1 VTILILIV
9 AVLYIAAAA
18 ALYSFQRRLI
28 FIPWAGAPATHSVDA
43 GMVVVT
49 GRAADGVAVRH
60 WYAAPQG
67 KPRVVVLFH
76 GNGGS
81 VADLSPWAER
91 FHSRGYGVLL
101 ADYRG
106 YSGNPGAPSE
116 DGIYQDA
123 RGVLAW
129 LAAQGFAERDIILLG
144 WSLGTGVAVQMAT
157 EHHPAALILLAPYTS
172 LVDVAASQYRI
183 FPVRLLM
190 LDRFESIAKIKETA
204 APIFIAHGEADEVVS
219 ATLGRELFAAAPEP
233 KRAVFL
239 PHVHHWV
246 DPSSCFDQVSDF
258 LDATLADPSPTH

>member
-1 VTILILIV
+1 MIVLILT
-9 AVLYIAAAA
+9 AAFFYLAATA

-28 FIPWAGAPATHSVDA
+28 FIPWAGVPAAHSVDA

-49 GRAADGVAVRH
+49 GHAADGVAVRH

-67 KPRVVVLFH
+67 KSRVVVLFH
-76 GNGGS
+76 GNGGG

-91 FHSRGYGVLL
+91 FRARGYGVLL

-106 YSGNPGAPSE
+106 YSGNPGTPSE

-129 LAAQGFAERDIILLG
+129 LAAQGFSERDIVLFG

-172 LVDVAASQYRI
+172 LVDVAAAQYRI
-183 FPVRLLM
+183 FPVRFLM
-190 LDRFESIAKIKETA
+190 LDRFDSIAKIRDTG
-204 APIFIAHGEADEVVS
+204 APIFIAHGEADEVVPF
-219 ATLGRELFAAAPEP
+219 TFGRALFAAAGEP

-239 PHVHHWV
+239 PHSNHWI
-246 DPSSCFDQVSDF
+246 DPATCFDAIAGLLETVSP
-258 LDATLADPSPTH
+258 DAPAIR